1 MSDHRRT
8 IEFMRARGYPEDKI
22 AATIRD
28 FEEHEAELR
37 EQIERDADDER
48 DDVQPAA
55 TRQQPGQ
62 PQRRQAADQAPGQDP
77 SVRLGAE
84 TVAKTCE
91 GKITDFKDTEEL
103 ADCFLEK
110 TGPWIFWGNQW
121 WQYADR
127 HYRKVPSYEFK
138 PMVRRHLLE
147 QKTQITKSAKVSV
160 SVTGELVANTIAT
173 VEAKTLRPSDQPMP
187 ALKGQ
192 GDRDLL
198 PLGNGLLD
206 LDTLELLP
214 HTPDFFDITLLP
226 YDYDPG
232 AACPRFLAS
241 LQRSFTGTADA
252 DGLIALVQEWFGYVL
267 SRSLEA
273 QKFLI
278 LYGPPGTGKTTL
290 LSPLEAMLGRDNVS
304 FVDLPSFSHEFG
316 LAPTFG
322 RKVNIAGDVG
332 KVSTVNEGL
341 LKKYA
346 DGSGITINEKGQP
359 IMNVK
364 PTAKLVFATNELP
377 RFEDKTGAVYRRLL
391 MVPMERVVT
400 PDEKNT
406 QLATPDWWSQSG
418 EMPGVLNWALAG
430 LARLK
435 KNGFQFTIPPS
446 VTAAIDRYRLDNDLD
461 RRFLVENFEADA
473 NGYVTT
479 DRLYQQYQEWAKEN
493 GHKGV
498 SNRTNLYK
506 TLLAT
511 FPTAHKGPKK
521 VPGGKVPQAWHGIK
535 EKSGL

>member
-1 MSDHRRT
+1 MSDQRRT

-28 FEEHEAELR
+28 FEEHEAEYR
-37 EQIERDADDER
+37 EQIERDADDDR
-48 DDVQPAA
+48 DDAEPAN
-55 TRQQPGQ
+55 RQQPGQ
-62 PQRRQAADQAPGQDP
+62 SQRRQAADEAPEQDP

-84 TVAKTCE
+84 TAAKTCE

-103 ADCFLEK
+103 ADCFLEL
-110 TGPWIFWGNQW
+110 TGPWVFWQNRYW
-121 WQYADR
+121 RYADR
-127 HYRKVPSYEFK
+127 HYRQVPGYEFK
-138 PMVRRHLLE
+138 AMVRKHLMAE
-147 QKTQITKSAKVSV
+147 RARASQSMKVPPALTS
-160 SVTGELVANTIAT
+160 ELVHNTIAT
-173 VEAKTLRPSDQPMP
+173 VEAQALKPSDEPMQVLP
-187 ALKGQ
+187 GSE
-192 GDRDLL
+192 DSDFL
-198 PLGNGLLD
+198 PLENGLLD

-214 HTPDFFDITLLP
+214 HTPEFFSLTLLP
-226 YDYDPG
+226 FGYNPD
-232 AACPRFLAS
+232 AKCPQFLTC
-241 LQRSFTGTADA
+241 LQRSFAGRPDA
-252 DGLIALVQEWFGYVL
+252 DGIISLLQEWFGYVL

-400 PDEKNT
+400 ADEKNT

-446 VTAAIDRYRLDNDLD
+446 VTAAIDRYRLDNDKD

-473 NGYVTT
+473 DGYVTT

-521 VPGGKVPQAWHGIK
+521 VSGGKVHQAWHGIK